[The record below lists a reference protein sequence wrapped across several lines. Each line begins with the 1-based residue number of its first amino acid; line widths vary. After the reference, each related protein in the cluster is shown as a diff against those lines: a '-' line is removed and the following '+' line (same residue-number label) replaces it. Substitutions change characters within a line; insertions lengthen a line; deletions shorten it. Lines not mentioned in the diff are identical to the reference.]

1 MGESAKGV
9 ANKHPRPLT
18 ARRYKALKWFYD
30 HDVVGPDYVLTQT
43 PPTARMRNL
52 MAREHQVM
60 RLPVGHRLDKWLLT
74 THGIEALL
82 RKGERRRD
90 ARRSKAARGDQAA
103 TG

>member
-9 ANKHPRPLT
+9 VDQHPRPLT
-18 ARRYKALKWFYD
+18 ARRYKALQWFYD
-30 HDVVGPDYVLTQT
+30 HDQLGPDAVLTQK

-90 ARRSKAARGDQAA
+90 ARRSKAPRDDQAA
-103 TG
+103 AG